1 MAKIP
6 PVSKKQVPKFVDSDH
21 RQRGASSFTRGAGV
35 YHEIRP
41 HYPLDV
47 LRLLSPARRVLDV
60 GAGTGKLTEQLIGD
74 GRFEQVYAL
83 DPSADMLRVLAAH
96 VSVAAWRAT
105 AEHTASA
112 DGLFDAV
119 TCAQTWHWVDP
130 MAASA
135 EFARIT
141 SPDGQA
147 LLVWNTL
154 DVTVPWVHRLTR
166 IMHSGDTLAA
176 GFYPQM
182 GSPWHIA
189 KEHRSMW
196 LQRLSVAQVHQLMQ
210 SRSYWLRSS
219 EKVRVRMSENL
230 RWYLEDHLGYQPDM
244 VVELPYRCDGF
255 LLEKRQ

>member
-1 MAKIP
+1 MVKVP

-21 RQRGASSFTRGAGV
+21 RQRSAFSFSSGAGV

-47 LRLLSPARRVLDV
+47 LRLLSPAERVLDV
-60 GAGTGKLTEQLIGD
+60 GAGTGKLTEQLVSD
-74 GRFEQVYAL
+74 GRFGQVYAL
-83 DPSADMLRVLAAH
+83 DPSADMLRVLATH
-96 VSVAAWRAT
+96 VPVALWRAT
-105 AEHTASA
+105 AEDTASA
-112 DGLFDAV
+112 DGLFDAI

-130 MAASA
+130 VAASA

-141 SPDGQA
+141 SPKGQV

-154 DVTVPWVHRLTR
+154 DVTVPWVHRLSR

-176 GFYPQM
+176 GFYPQVAL
-182 GSPWHIA
+182 PWHIV
-189 KEHRSMW
+189 KEHRSIW
-196 LQRLSVAQVHQLMQ
+196 LQLLSVAQVHQLMQ
-210 SRSYWLRSS
+210 SRSYWLRSN
-219 EKVRVRMSENL
+219 EKTRVKMSENL
-230 RWYLEDHLGYQPDM
+230 QWYLEDHLGYQPDM